1 MTLGAYN
8 LNYLFDNTLMHPLF
22 KFVRTY
28 IRMRRFK
35 NVYTGLEN
43 MDAIFSL
50 VDNYITVDNL

>member
-50 VDNYITVDNL
+50 VDNL